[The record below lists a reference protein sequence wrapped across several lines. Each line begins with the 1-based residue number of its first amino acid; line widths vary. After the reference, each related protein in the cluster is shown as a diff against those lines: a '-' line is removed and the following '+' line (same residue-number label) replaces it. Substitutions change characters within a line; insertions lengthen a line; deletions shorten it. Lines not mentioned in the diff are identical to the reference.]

1 MELEP
6 GGVRGGSWDVW
17 QTAGLGDTGV
27 RQVWGTYPRDTGRVT
42 AFITFTETRPM
53 VAVME

>member
-1 MELEP
+1 M
-6 GGVRGGSWDVW
+6 
-17 QTAGLGDTGV
+17 GD
-27 RQVWGTYPRDTGRVT
+27 RPEMDTGRVT